1 MFPNKIIKGAL
12 LMKNIFKHKRT
23 HKSHEDQV
31 KYNTKSDVEGHVK
44 LKDSALMDYYMMGG
58 Y

>member
-1 MFPNKIIKGAL
+1 MFPKTIIKGAL
-12 LMKNIFKHKRT
+12 LMKTIFKQKRT
-23 HKSHEDQV
+23 HKERIKASERANTDLRHE
-31 KYNTKSDVEGHVK
+31 K